1 MQHRMFFVKGALVI
15 PVSQR
20 VAGVRAAKGVIQI
33 ALVRP
38 PGAT

>member
-20 VAGVRAAKGVIQI
+20 VAGVRARAGVKQI
-33 ALVRP
+33 TLLCP